1 MRSSYSCCFY
11 SEIYIL
17 AFVIM
22 KTALELEKQNA
33 IRIAKQLH
41 YDKEIIQKIKQA
53 ETSYEIGRLLKQAR
67 LDWD

>member
-1 MRSSYSCCFY
+1 
-11 SEIYIL
+11 
-17 AFVIM
+17 M